1 MHFYL
6 FVSAFTLWS
15 LTGTV
20 IAAVPAVAPGSIYRG
35 RVYVVSLD
43 PPEKYHDKGFD
54 VQNGNDAYIVG
65 FADKEMA
72 YDQGAK
78 YAIRAQMGAAFTSDV
93 RDMPR
98 RDKAFYRYHVDTV
111 GAEASFVDIT
121 KQLTDYGVFI
131 YEANSYVYGAKN
143 IPWERVKGWTKH
155 NARTIDV
162 YTSRKSY
169 ERANSG
175 KARHPSSNSPAQT
188 YLSPLLRLLGP
199 KPELDRSV
207 SHGSSQAGN
216 YGHSSGQAPAQA
228 APYSRSSSSASQQH
242 RSSLGHQSGP
252 PAVPPQT
259 GGSSSSQNRPSRP
272 VYKSFEYEIGYVQ
285 GPGGMI
291 PDDYFPPFKPV
302 PGMPE
307 FRLPVLQSPHSSQ

>member
-131 YEANSYVYGAKN
+131 YEA
-143 IPWERVKGWTKH
+143 
-155 NARTIDV
+155 
-162 YTSRKSY
+162 
-169 ERANSG
+169 
-175 KARHPSSNSPAQT
+175 NSPAQT